1 MAQLKDIVEIEK
13 QPDDLAKSRTA
24 WLDRDGSFYFGL

>member
-13 QPDDLAKSRTA
+13 QRDDLAKCRTA
-24 WLDRDGSFYFGL
+24 WLYRDGSFHFG